1 MLSYRHGFHAGNF
14 ADVLKHSVLSRVLVY
29 LRQKDKPL
37 LYLDTHAGRGVY
49 SLTTREALKT
59 GEFQQ
64 GIGRIWQ
71 RQAPEELE
79 PYLDVIRVLNPD
91 GTLQRYPG
99 SPWLAHS
106 LLRPTDRILLCELHP
121 QDYQALSRV
130 FRAEKRVYCVDED
143 GFARALAAVPPIER
157 RGVVL
162 IDPSYEIKTDYQ
174 RVIREIGLM
183 YRRFAT
189 GVYLLWYPVISR
201 SRIDQ
206 LRRQLVSSGIRRV
219 CAFEINMVDD
229 EQEGMTGTGMI
240 VINPPWPL
248 LEEMRRLLPFLTDA
262 LGASGQWSAEE
273 LVGD

>member
-174 RVIREIGLM
+174 RVIRELGLM

>member
-37 LYLDTHAGRGVY
+37 LYLDTHAGRGIY
-49 SLTTREALKT
+49 SLTTKEALKT

-64 GIGRIWQ
+64 GIARVWQ
-71 RQAPEELE
+71 RQCPDELE
-79 PYLDVIRVLNPD
+79 PYLEVIRVLNPD
-91 GTLQRYPG
+91 GNLQRYPG

-106 LLRPTDRILLCELHP
+106 LLRPSDRINLCELHP
-121 QDYQALSRV
+121 QDYQALTRV
-130 FRAEKRVYCVDED
+130 FRAERRVHCFDED
-143 GFARALAAVPPIER
+143 GFGRALAAIPPLER

-174 RVIREIGLM
+174 RVVRELALL
-183 YRRFAT
+183 YRKFAT

-206 LRRQLVSSGIRRV
+206 LRRQLTASGIRRISV
-219 CAFEINMVDD
+219 FEINMMDD
-229 EQEGMTGTGMI
+229 DQEGMTGAGI
-240 VINPPWPL
+240 VVVNPPWSL
-248 LEEMRRLLPFLTDA
+248 MAEMHKLLPFLTDS
-262 LGASGQWSAEE
+262 LGASGNWSAEE

>member
-64 GIGRIWQ
+64 GIGRIWH

-91 GTLQRYPG
+91 GNLQRYPG

-174 RVIREIGLM
+174 RVIRELGLM

-229 EQEGMTGTGMI
+229 EHEGMTGTGMI